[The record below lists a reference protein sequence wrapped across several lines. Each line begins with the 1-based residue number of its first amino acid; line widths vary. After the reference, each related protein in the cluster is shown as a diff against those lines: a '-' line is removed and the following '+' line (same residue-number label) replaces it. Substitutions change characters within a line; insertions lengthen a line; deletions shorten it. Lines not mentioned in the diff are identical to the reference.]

1 MFQNVCILANVSSM
15 LNGNF
20 ESEISGDDDPE
31 DALQTRTEGNTI
43 KYRLID
49 NIRFATDKKTYL

>member
-1 MFQNVCILANVSSM
+1 MYVFLANVSSM

-20 ESEISGDDDPE
+20 ESEISGDDDTE

-49 NIRFATDKKTYL
+49 NIRFATDNKKYL

>member
-1 MFQNVCILANVSSM
+1 M

-20 ESEISGDDDPE
+20 ESEISGDDDTE

-49 NIRFATDKKTYL
+49 SIRFATDNKKYL